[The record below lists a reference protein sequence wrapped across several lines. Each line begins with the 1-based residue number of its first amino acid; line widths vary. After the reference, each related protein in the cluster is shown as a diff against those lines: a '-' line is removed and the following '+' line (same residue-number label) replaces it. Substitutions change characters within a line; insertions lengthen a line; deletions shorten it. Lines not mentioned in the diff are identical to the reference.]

1 MGIDMADHR
10 LKKEIAIPVLDITL
24 NGVLAIPGN
33 PEEFTV
39 NSRFLGFHCC
49 LFIQKQR
56 LGTY

>member
-24 NGVLAIPGN
+24 NGLLAIPGN

-56 LGTY
+56 L